1 MKYDA
6 RLVEYSRALKMP
18 PHPSPEHSPD
28 ALGPLD
34 GRYAAAVRPLAA
46 LFSEAG
52 LIRQRL
58 KVELAWL
65 KALCAEPSFA
75 PAAPLE
81 DHESAFLDALEG
93 GLGLAAAKRVKA
105 LEQETRHDV
114 KAAELYLAERF
125 NEHAALGTRI
135 PILHFACT
143 SWDINSSAYGVMLK
157 QARDE
162 ILRPALG
169 SVTARLES
177 MAREHAGLPMLAR
190 THGQPASPTTL
201 GKELAVFV
209 HRLKRQLAVFDR
221 VPVLAKCSG
230 ATGNYNAHYAACPQ
244 LDWPDFSRRFL
255 AGLGLEQ
262 NPVTTQIEPYDWL
275 SEYCDAL
282 ARINRILID
291 FSRDAW
297 TYVSLGYFR
306 QKAVSGE
313 AGSSTMPHKV
323 NPINLENAE
332 GNLGLSN
339 ALLAHFSSKLPISR
353 LQRDLSDSTVLRNLG
368 VALGHALL
376 AFTEVGKALEKISPD
391 PQRMAADLDGAWE
404 TLTEAVQTVMRA
416 HGMQDAYERLKSF
429 SRNQN
434 VTQTSLHEF
443 IKEIELPEAVR
454 DELLALTPARY
465 TGIAGAL
472 AE

>member
-1 MKYDA
+1 M
-6 RLVEYSRALKMP
+6 
-18 PHPSPEHSPD
+18 
-28 ALGPLD
+28 D
-34 GRYAAAVRPLAA
+34 GRYAAAVRPLAE

-65 KALCAEPSFA
+65 RALCAEPSFA
-75 PAAPLE
+75 PAAPLDE
-81 DHESAFLDALEG
+81 EETAFLDALEG
-93 GLGLAAAKRVKA
+93 DQGLAPAQRVKE
-105 LEQETRHDV
+105 LEKRTRHDV
-114 KAAELYLAERF
+114 KAVELYLAERF
-125 NEHAALGTRI
+125 GELDSLRKRI
-135 PILHFACT
+135 PMLHFACT
-143 SWDINSSAYGVMLK
+143 SWDINSSAYAVMIK
-157 QARDE
+157 RARGE
-162 ILRPALG
+162 VLIPALETLIG
-169 SVTARLES
+169 QLRD
-177 MAREHAGLPMLAR
+177 MARQHAALPMLAR

-209 HRLKRQLAVFDR
+209 ERLRRQAALLAD
-221 VPVLAKCSG
+221 VPALAKCSG

-244 LDWPDFSRRFL
+244 VDWPEFSRRFL
-255 AGLGLEQ
+255 RGLGLEQ

-275 SEYCDAL
+275 AEYCAAL

-306 QKAVSGE
+306 QKTVRGE
-313 AGSSTMPHKV
+313 TGSSTMPHKV

-339 ALLAHFSSKLPISR
+339 ALLDHFCSKLPISR

-376 AFTEVGKALEKISPD
+376 AWMEVGKALEKISPD
-391 PQRMAADLDGAWE
+391 PQRMAADLDSAWE
-404 TLTEAVQTVMRA
+404 TLTEAVQTAMRA
-416 HGMQDAYERLKSF
+416 HGMDDAYERLKDF

-434 VTQTSLHEF
+434 VTKKSLHDF
-443 IKEIELPEAVR
+443 IKEIKLPEAAR
-454 DELLALTPARY
+454 QELLALTPARY
-465 TGIAGAL
+465 TGIASVL
-472 AE
+472 SRK

>member
-1 MKYDA
+1 
-6 RLVEYSRALKMP
+6 MP
-18 PHPSPEHSPD
+18 PRSNPELSPD
-28 ALGPLD
+28 SLGPLD

-46 LFSEAG
+46 LFSETG
-52 LIRQRL
+52 LILQRL
-58 KVELAWL
+58 KIELAWL

-81 DHESAFLDALEG
+81 KDESDFLDALEG
-93 GLGLAAAKRVKA
+93 GLGLAAAQRVKE

-125 NEHAALGTRI
+125 AGHDAIQARI

-157 QARDE
+157 QAREE
-162 ILRPALG
+162 ILRPALSG
-169 SVTARLES
+169 VVAQLQS
-177 MAREHAGLPMLAR
+177 MAREHAGQPMLAR

-201 GKELAVFV
+201 GKELAVFA
-209 HRLKRQLAVFDR
+209 HRLKRQLTIFSSI
-221 VPVLAKCSG
+221 PVLAKCSG

-244 LDWPDFSRRFL
+244 VDWPDFSRRFL

-297 TYVSLGYFR
+297 AYVSLGYFR

-339 ALLAHFSSKLPISR
+339 ALLEHFSSKLPISR

-376 AFTEVGKALEKISPD
+376 AWKEMGKALEKISPD

-416 HGMQDAYERLKSF
+416 HGAQDAYEKLKHL

-434 VTQTSLHEF
+434 ITRAYLHDF
-443 IKEIELPEAVR
+443 IRKTELPKAVR
-454 DELLALTPARY
+454 DELLALTPASY
-465 TGIAGAL
+465 TGIAKAL

>member
-1 MKYDA
+1 MC
-6 RLVEYSRALKMP
+6 
-18 PHPSPEHSPD
+18 PHPSPEYPLN

-34 GRYAAAVRPLAA
+34 GRYAAAARPLAE

-65 KALCAEPSFA
+65 RALCAEPAFT
-75 PAAPLE
+75 PAAPLNAE
-81 DHESAFLDALEG
+81 ETAFLDALEG
-93 GLGLAAAKRVKA
+93 GLGLAAAQRVKE
-105 LEQETRHDV
+105 LERQTRHDV
-114 KAAELYLAERF
+114 KAVELYLAERF
-125 NEHAALGTRI
+125 AGLDSLKPRI

-157 QARDE
+157 RARGE
-162 ILRPALG
+162 VLRPALG
-169 SVTARLES
+169 ALIGRLDS

-209 HRLKRQLAVFDR
+209 HRLKRQLGVLDG

-244 LDWPDFSRRFL
+244 VDWPEFSRRFL

-262 NPVTTQIEPYDWL
+262 NPVTTQIEPYDWVA
-275 SEYCDAL
+275 EYCDAI

-297 TYVSLGYFR
+297 TYISMGYFR
-306 QKAVSGE
+306 QKAVGGE
-313 AGSSTMPHKV
+313 TGSSTMPHKV

-339 ALLAHFSSKLPISR
+339 ALLGHFSEKLPVSR

-368 VALGHALL
+368 VALGHALV
-376 AFTEVGKALEKISPD
+376 AWTEVRKGLGKLSPD
-391 PQRMAADLDGAWE
+391 GRRMAQDLDSAWE
-404 TLTEAVQTVMRA
+404 TLAEAVQTVMRA
-416 HGMQDAYERLKSF
+416 HGCEDAYNQLKSL
-429 SRNQN
+429 SRNQL
-434 VTQTSLHEF
+434 VKRDTLHSF
-443 IKEIELPEAVR
+443 LIKAELPDAAREA
-454 DELLALTPARY
+454 LLALTPATY
-465 TGIAGAL
+465 TGIAEKL

>member
-1 MKYDA
+1 M
-6 RLVEYSRALKMP
+6 S
-18 PHPSPEHSPD
+18 PHPSSDPALN

-34 GRYAAAVRPLAA
+34 GRYAAATRPLAT

-65 KALCAEPSFA
+65 KALCAEPSFTPA
-75 PAAPLE
+75 PPLDE
-81 DHESAFLDALEG
+81 DESAFLDALESN
-93 GLGLAAAKRVKA
+93 LGLAAAQRVKA
-105 LEQETRHDV
+105 LEQQTRHDV

-125 NEHAALGTRI
+125 AEHGALAGRI

-157 QARDE
+157 RAREE
-162 ILRPALG
+162 ILSPALD
-169 SVTARLES
+169 SVVAQLES
-177 MAREHAGLPMLAR
+177 MAREHAGQPMLAR

-209 HRLKRQLAVFDR
+209 HRLKRQLAVLGD

-244 LDWPDFSRRFL
+244 VNWPDFSRRFL

-339 ALLAHFSSKLPISR
+339 ALLGHFSSKLPVSR

-376 AFTEVGKALEKISPD
+376 AWMEVGKALEKISPD
-391 PQRMAADLDGAWE
+391 PQRMGADLDGAWE

-416 HGMQDAYERLKSF
+416 HGLEDAYERLKDF

-434 VTQTSLHEF
+434 VTKESLQSF
-443 IKEIELPEAVR
+443 IKDTELPKAVR
-454 DELLALTPARY
+454 DELLALTPADY
-465 TGIAGAL
+465 TGIARKL

>member
-1 MKYDA
+1 MP
-6 RLVEYSRALKMP
+6 SRSA
-18 PHPSPEHSPD
+18 SPNPLN

-34 GRYAAAVRPLAA
+34 GRYAETVEPLAGI
-46 LFSEAG
+46 FCEHG
-52 LIRQRL
+52 LIIRRL

-65 KALCAEPSFA
+65 RALCAEPAFT
-75 PAAPLE
+75 PAAPLGPGE
-81 DHESAFLDALEG
+81 TAFLNALEG
-93 GLGLAAAKRVKA
+93 ELGPEAAQRVKVM
-105 LEQETRHDV
+105 EQHTRHDV
-114 KAAELYLAERF
+114 KAVELYLAERF
-125 NEHAALGTRI
+125 GELEALQARI
-135 PILHFACT
+135 PMLHFACT
-143 SWDINSSAYGVMLK
+143 SWDINSSAYGLMLK

-162 ILRPALG
+162 VLRPALE
-169 SVTARLES
+169 ALADRLEA
-177 MAREHAGLPMLAR
+177 MAREHAGLAMLAR

-201 GKELAVFV
+201 GKEMAVFA
-209 HRLKRQLAVFDR
+209 HRLRRQLAVLGG

-230 ATGNYNAHYAACPQ
+230 ATGNYNAHYAACPS

-255 AGLGLEQ
+255 ESLGLEQ

-291 FSRDAW
+291 FCRDAW

-306 QKAVSGE
+306 QKAVRGE

-339 ALLAHFSSKLPISR
+339 ALLGHFSDKLPISR

-376 AFTEVGKALEKISPD
+376 GFTEIGKALEKISPD
-391 PQRMAADLDGAWE
+391 AQTIAADLDSAWE

-416 HGMQDAYERLKSF
+416 NGCEDAYERLNLF

-434 VTQTSLHEF
+434 ITKESLHQLIREA
-443 IKEIELPEAVR
+443 KLPEEAR
-454 DELLALTPARY
+454 EALLALTPAGY
-465 TGIAGAL
+465 TGIANKL

>member
-1 MKYDA
+1 M
-6 RLVEYSRALKMP
+6 S
-18 PHPSPEHSPD
+18 PHPSSDHALN

-34 GRYAAAVRPLAA
+34 GRYAAATRPLAA

-65 KALCAEPSFA
+65 KALCAEPAFA
-75 PAAPLE
+75 PAPPLDE
-81 DHESAFLDALEG
+81 DESAFLDALEG
-93 GLGLAAAKRVKA
+93 NLGLAAAQRVKA
-105 LEQETRHDV
+105 LEQQTRHDV
-114 KAAELYLAERF
+114 KAVELYLAERF
-125 NEHAALGTRI
+125 AEHGALAGRI

-157 QARDE
+157 RAREE
-162 ILRPALG
+162 ILSPALG
-169 SVTARLES
+169 SVVAQLES
-177 MAREHAGLPMLAR
+177 MAREHAGQPMLAR

-209 HRLKRQLAVFDR
+209 HRLKRQLAVLGD

-244 LDWPDFSRRFL
+244 VNWPDFSRRFL

-339 ALLAHFSSKLPISR
+339 ALLGHFSSKLPVSR

-376 AFTEVGKALEKISPD
+376 AWMEVGKALEKISPD

-416 HGMQDAYERLKSF
+416 HGLEDAYERLKNF

-434 VTQTSLHEF
+434 VTKESLQSF
-443 IKEIELPEAVR
+443 IKETELPKAVR
-454 DELLALTPARY
+454 DELLALTPADY
-465 TGIAGAL
+465 TGIARKL

>member
-1 MKYDA
+1 MC
-6 RLVEYSRALKMP
+6 
-18 PHPSPEHSPD
+18 PHPSPDDSLN

-34 GRYAAAVRPLAA
+34 GRYAVAARPLAEV
-46 LFSEAG
+46 FSEAG

-65 KALCAEPSFA
+65 RALCAEPAFTPA
-75 PAAPLE
+75 PPLSE
-81 DHESAFLDALEG
+81 EETDFLDALED
-93 GLGLAAAKRVKA
+93 GLGLAAAQRVKE
-105 LEQETRHDV
+105 LEQRTRHDV
-114 KAAELYLAERF
+114 KAVELYLAERF
-125 NEHAALGTRI
+125 AELGSLKPRI
-135 PILHFACT
+135 PFLHFACT
-143 SWDINSSAYGVMLK
+143 SWDINSSAYGVMLGR
-157 QARDE
+157 ARDE
-162 ILRPALG
+162 ILRPALDALTG
-169 SVTARLES
+169 QLET

-209 HRLKRQLAVFDR
+209 HRLRRQLGVLDG

-230 ATGNYNAHYAACPQ
+230 ATGNYNAHYAACPEV
-244 LDWPDFSRRFL
+244 DWPEFSRRFL

-262 NPVTTQIEPYDWL
+262 NPVTTQIEPYDWVA
-275 SEYCDAL
+275 EYCDAL
-282 ARINRILID
+282 ARINRILTD

-297 TYVSLGYFR
+297 TYISMGYFR

-313 AGSSTMPHKV
+313 TGSSTMPHKV

-332 GNLGLSN
+332 GNLGVSN
-339 ALLAHFSSKLPISR
+339 ALLGHFSATLPISR

-376 AFTEVGKALEKISPD
+376 AYGEVGKALEKISPD
-391 PQRMAADLDGAWE
+391 PQRMQADLDSAWE

-416 HGMQDAYERLKSF
+416 HGCSDAYERLKDF
-429 SRNQN
+429 SRIQD
-434 VTQTSLHEF
+434 VTARSLRSF
-443 IKEIELPEAVR
+443 IREIEVPDEVR
-454 DELLALTPARY
+454 DELLALTPASY
-465 TGIAGAL
+465 TGIAGKL

>member
-1 MKYDA
+1 
-6 RLVEYSRALKMP
+6 
-18 PHPSPEHSPD
+18 
-28 ALGPLD
+28 LGPLD
-34 GRYAAAVRPLAA
+34 GRYAAAVRPLAR

-52 LIRQRL
+52 LIQQRL
-58 KVELAWL
+58 RVELAWL
-65 KALCAEPSFA
+65 RALCAEPSFA
-75 PAAPLE
+75 PSPPLDNE
-81 DHESAFLDALEG
+81 ETAFLDALES
-93 GLGLAAAKRVKA
+93 GLGLAAARRVKA
-105 LEQETRHDV
+105 LEQRTRHDV

-125 NEHAALGTRI
+125 GEHDSLKKRI
-135 PILHFACT
+135 PFLHFACT

-157 QARDE
+157 RAREE
-162 ILRPALG
+162 ILRPALAG
-169 SVTARLES
+169 VTRRLEA

-209 HRLKRQLAVFDR
+209 HRLKRQLAVLNA
-221 VPVLAKCSG
+221 VPALAKCSG

-244 LDWPDFSRRFL
+244 VDWPRFSRRFL
-255 AGLGLEQ
+255 ESLGLEQ

-282 ARINRILID
+282 ARINRALID
-291 FSRDAW
+291 FSRDTW

-306 QKAVSGE
+306 QKAASHE

-339 ALLAHFSSKLPISR
+339 ALLGHFSSKLPVSR

-376 AFTEVGKALEKISPD
+376 AWKEVGKALEKISPD
-391 PQRMAADLDGAWE
+391 PQRMAADLDSAWE

-416 HGMQDAYERLKSF
+416 HGMEDAYDRLKNF

-434 VTQTSLHEF
+434 ITAESLRNF
-443 IKEIELPEAVR
+443 IKQAGLPDAAR
-454 DELLALTPARY
+454 RELLALAPARY
-465 TGIAGAL
+465 TGIAKEL